1 MKVRDLLI
9 EHTDGSYEPKQQVTI
24 TGPNGK
30 VTLSPSV
37 RFRPGVKF
45 MGIDIT
51 EVLDEEIDE

>member
-9 EHTDGSYEPKQQVTI
+9 EHSDGSYEPKKPITI
-24 TGPNGK
+24 TGPQGK
-30 VTLSPSV
+30 VMLNPET

-51 EVLDEEIDE
+51 EILDMEVD